1 MGLLLTDASSL
12 LARRTLPCYNTCS
25 AHRPLD
31 VGKSNQAAGAGIPAV
46 DPEWEKM
53 RGLYRSPTSLFA
65 DKPPCPPHCRPQ
77 PSIHDAPNRHSRAS
91 SVIPGLLRHS
101 RASPSFPGFS
111 VNPGP
116 SLRHSREG
124 GNPWVVGK
132 GKRAYGRECGF
143 PRLLRHSRAG
153 GNDGEKRPCLQSGPV
168 TTVGQNAIPRCL
180 AAHLLTLD

>member
-1 MGLLLTDASSL
+1 MGLFLTDASSL
-12 LARRTLPCYNTCS
+12 LARKTLPCYNTCS

-31 VGKSNQAAGAGIPAV
+31 VGKSNQAAGAGIHAV

-65 DKPPCPPHCRPQ
+65 DKPPCPPHCRPK
-77 PSIHDAPNRHSRAS
+77 PSIHDAPNRQSRA
-91 SVIPGLLRHS
+91 
-101 RASPSFPGFS
+101 FS

-116 SLRHSREG
+116 SPSFPRLLRHSREG

-143 PRLLRHSRAG
+143 PRRACPREGGG
-153 GNDGEKRPCLQSGPV
+153 GNDERKGPAYSPV
-168 TTVGQNAIPRCL
+168 RSRRL
-180 AAHLLTLD
+180 AKMRFPGVWRRIY